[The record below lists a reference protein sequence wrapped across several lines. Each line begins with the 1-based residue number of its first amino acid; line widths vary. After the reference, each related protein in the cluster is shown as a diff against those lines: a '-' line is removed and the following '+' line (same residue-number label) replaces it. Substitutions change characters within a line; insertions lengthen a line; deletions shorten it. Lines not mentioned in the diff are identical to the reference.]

1 MKTNQVD
8 RQTTSELNLREFM
21 GRVWKYKFL
30 YLLSLIFFAAI
41 GVAYIKWVPPVYE
54 VDTSILIDTK
64 SNARAMSESQYV
76 DGSLRLIE
84 TEKNLYNE
92 MNILQSVDLIQHT
105 LEDLNYQVSYHT
117 KKNGIIHRE
126 HYKDFPFTVEL
137 VSKSNQLINT
147 PVYLSFTT
155 NDSYRVSVD
164 ADNYQVRNRI
174 SGKNEL
180 HEEALLFSKNH
191 QFDKAAET
199 DLYTIIVHRNEDIP
213 LSDYEGEELYFI
225 IHDMDD
231 LVRSYQNRLSVSQT
245 EVQASIINLTCQ
257 GEVVQKET
265 DFLDRLTENY
275 IYDKLEERNQIAN
288 SKINFIEQQLANI
301 SDSLHRAERSLE
313 RFKQTADAV
322 NLTQTGANAL
332 AEYQDLESRSSQ
344 SEMNLNYYKS
354 LLSYVQD
361 STGNSQVVAPSVV
374 GIEDALLNENLLE
387 LKRLNS
393 DLSRIQFLQGEKSP
407 DAEVIKH
414 QIEST
419 RASLE
424 ENLKS
429 LISSTTLALSNLG
442 RRKGQIEQTIDML
455 PTREKNLINYQRKT
469 KLFENLYNYLS
480 QELAKT
486 NIAQAEDLS
495 DIRVINHARMVGD
508 DAKVPQ
514 KELIMALALLL
525 GLLLPSLFIYTRGE
539 SDGSIDGINMV
550 EDITSIPVLA
560 QIATDP
566 KLKKKDTILSDHW
579 QTKESIR
586 DLHANIKFFLPNYWK
601 KVIAV
606 TSNVPGEGK
615 SFVASNLAMTMASAG
630 NSVLLID
637 ADFRN
642 PTTSRHLGVNPN
654 KNLSTYLNGWIDST
668 DEIIQ
673 THEKYRKLDYITTT
687 AASTNPHR
695 YIQNPRFEFMLIGLK
710 DEYDHIIIDC
720 PAVGL
725 VSDYLLLFHL
735 ADIHLFV
742 MKHKFTKRSHL
753 EEIEKFKA
761 KRNVENLYLVLNGVP
776 GKKLK
781 HGYFTYDS
789 SIDQGGPG
797 IVGQGQNGTDK
808 SVVNVDSI
816 KSN

>member
-8 RQTTSELNLREFM
+8 RQKPSEINLRDFLT
-21 GRVWKYKFL
+21 RVWRYKFL
-30 YLLSLIFFAAI
+30 YLLSIIFFTALGI
-41 GVAYIKWVPPVYE
+41 AYIKWVPPIYE
-54 VDTSILIDTK
+54 VDTSLLIDTK
-64 SNARAMSESQYV
+64 SNTRAMGESQLV
-76 DGSLRLIE
+76 DGSVRLIE
-84 TEKNLYNE
+84 TEKNLFNE
-92 MNILQSVDLIQHT
+92 MNILQSVDLIKST

-117 KKNGIIHRE
+117 RKNIIHRE
-126 HYKDFPFTVEL
+126 HYKEFPFTVEL
-137 VSKSNQLINT
+137 VSGANQLLNT
-147 PVYLSFTT
+147 PVFLTITT
-155 NDSYRVSVD
+155 NDSYKISVD
-164 ADNYQVRNRI
+164 APEYQVFNAI
-174 SGKNEL
+174 SGKNEM
-180 HEEALLFSKNH
+180 HRQELLFSKHH
-191 QFDKAAET
+191 QFEQAAET
-199 DLYTIIVHRNEDIP
+199 DLYSIIVHRNKDVPI
-213 LSDYEGEELYFI
+213 SDFAGEELYFLV
-225 IHDMDD
+225 HDIDD
-231 LVRSYQNRLSVSQT
+231 LVRSYQNKLTVTQT
-245 EVQASIINLTCQ
+245 EVQASIINLTTE
-257 GEVVQKET
+257 GEVVQKEVA
-265 DFLDRLTENY
+265 FLNQLTKNY
-275 IYDKLEERNQIAN
+275 INDKLQERNNIAN

-332 AEYQDLESRSSQ
+332 SEYQDLESRSSQ

-354 LLSYVQD
+354 LLKYVQD
-361 STGNSQVVAPSVV
+361 TTGEGQVVAPSVV
-374 GIEDALLNENLLE
+374 GIDDALLSENLLE

-407 DAEVIKH
+407 DAEVVKH
-414 QIEST
+414 QIQNT
-419 RASLE
+419 KTSLE
-424 ENLKS
+424 ENLRS
-429 LISSTTLALSNLG
+429 LISSTSLAMNNLE
-442 RRKGQIEQTIDML
+442 RRKAQIEQTIDML

-469 KLFENLYNYLS
+469 KLFDNLYTYLS

-495 DIRVINHARMVGD
+495 DIRVINQARMVGD

-514 KELIMALALLL
+514 KELILALAFLLAL
-525 GLLLPSLFIYTRGE
+525 IVPSVFVYGRGE
-539 SDGSIDGINMV
+539 TDGSIDGIEMV
-550 EDITSIPVLA
+550 EEISSIPVLA

-566 KLKKKDTILSDHW
+566 TLKKKDTILSDHW

-695 YIQNPRFEFMLIGLK
+695 YIQNPRFEYMLIGLK

-742 MKHKFTKRSHL
+742 MKQKFTKKSHL

-761 KRNVENLYLVLNGVP
+761 KGNVENLYLVLNGVP

-789 SIDQGGPG
+789 SIEQGGPG
-797 IVGQGQNGTDK
+797 IVGNPDNGMGK
-808 SVVNVDSI
+808 SVVNLDSI
-816 KSN
+816 KPN